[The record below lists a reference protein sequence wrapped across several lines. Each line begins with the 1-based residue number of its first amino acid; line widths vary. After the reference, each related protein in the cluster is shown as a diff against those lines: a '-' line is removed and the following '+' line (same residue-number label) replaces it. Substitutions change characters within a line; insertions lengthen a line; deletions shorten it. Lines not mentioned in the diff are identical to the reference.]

1 MHYSIWMLMR
11 QYLLIKNSVYRISI
25 FLTLIDE
32 ETSKAV
38 IDEQFV
44 QKDRIGSSSINHCMD
59 Q

>member
-32 ETSKAV
+32 EMSKAV

-44 QKDRIGSSSINHCMD
+44 QKKIG
-59 Q
+59 